1 MPRFMKLII
10 KVFAFILSMTV
21 LTVAGFLLFLRIT
34 EYKPVPAERL
44 TVKGTGEK
52 LPEGQ
57 RNFTFFTWNIG
68 YGGLGKEMDFFYD
81 GGTQTRPD
89 KIKFHDYIQGIEKT
103 IRQNDTTDFI
113 FLQEIDVRS
122 KRSYFMDEKST
133 IFNILPNHC
142 SSFAGNYNCRYV
154 PFPFK
159 DPMGKV
165 VSGLATISKFQPSIA
180 ERISFPTDFSWPKH
194 LFFLKRCFLVTRYP
208 LTGGKQLV
216 VINTHNSTY
225 DDEGILRKT
234 ELSTLHKF
242 MTIEFSK
249 GNYVIAGGDWNNN
262 PRGFDPKKI
271 NTGDAVKIIEP
282 LIDTSF
288 LPGWRFVFDTLSPT
302 NRDVSIPYSKGKT
315 KTTIIDFFIVSPNI
329 EIQFIKTLV
338 NNFEY
343 SDHNPVIMKIVLR

>member
-1 MPRFMKLII
+1 
-10 KVFAFILSMTV
+10 
-21 LTVAGFLLFLRIT
+21 
-34 EYKPVPAERL
+34 
-44 TVKGTGEK
+44 
-52 LPEGQ
+52 
-57 RNFTFFTWNIG
+57 
-68 YGGLGKEMDFFYD
+68 
-81 GGTQTRPD
+81 
-89 KIKFHDYIQGIEKT
+89 
-103 IRQNDTTDFI
+103 
-113 FLQEIDVRS
+113 
-122 KRSYFMDEKST
+122 
-133 IFNILPNHC
+133 
-142 SSFAGNYNCRYV
+142 
-154 PFPFK
+154 
-159 DPMGKV
+159 MGKV

-194 LFFLKRCFLVTRYP
+194 LFFLKRCFLVTRYS
-208 LTGGKQLV
+208 LTREKQLV

-249 GNYVIAGGDWNNN
+249 RNYVIAGGDWNNN
-262 PRGFDPKKI
+262 PGGFDPKKI

-288 LPGWRFVFDTLSPT
+288 LPGWRFVFDTVSPT
-302 NRDVSIPYSKGKT
+302 NRDVNIPYRRGET